1 MEIYEAATTLSM
13 AHVMAATA
21 RLRRDLRQQVLAEET
36 VVLADWDT
44 LRVAAP
50 VEKFDD
56 NGCVVYEYRATV
68 ECLTLAE
75 CTRSTAAV

>member
-1 MEIYEAATTLSM
+1 MEIFEAQTTLPM

-21 RLRRDLRQQVLAEET
+21 RLRRDLRHQLLAEET

-44 LRVAAP
+44 LRVASP

-56 NGCVVYEYRATV
+56 DGHVVYEYRATV
-68 ECLTLAE
+68 ECLTLTE
-75 CTRSTAAV
+75 CLRPTAAV